1 MVSHRSR
8 SLLPA
13 ALVVVVGIAAEWTW
27 SRTRNA
33 SLVERMLWGAIV
45 LAIVYSQRAKV
56 WLIETLDG
64 EYAHQSDFSVED
76 RWFGPALR
84 VWLFP
89 LGLALIAESLAQS
102 DSVRYPAGV
111 ALAVMFT
118 ALLAWSVF
126 VLAITRWVAV
136 MSSRVN
142 GSMGV
147 HGDAGAQ

>member
-1 MVSHRSR
+1 
-8 SLLPA
+8 
-13 ALVVVVGIAAEWTW
+13 
-27 SRTRNA
+27 
-33 SLVERMLWGAIV
+33 MLWGAIV

-126 VLAITRWVAV
+126 VLARRVAV